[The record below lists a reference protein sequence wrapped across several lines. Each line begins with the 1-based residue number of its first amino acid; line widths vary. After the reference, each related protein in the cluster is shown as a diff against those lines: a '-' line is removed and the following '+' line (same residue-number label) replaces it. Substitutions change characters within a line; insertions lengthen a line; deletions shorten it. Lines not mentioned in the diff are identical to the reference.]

1 MEGITAETRIHTL
14 EIDPNHDAQTRF
26 LKSHPCPLMAKQ
38 SEPAS
43 YETQDEGEL
52 SIALPSDSKHD
63 LELLLAEI
71 EAVVCD
77 ENADSVKWPQL
88 RALLLRAA
96 KHLEEQA
103 HLLLGLRS
111 AALTDDLTGLYN
123 RRGFLILGRQLLKLA
138 RRNGRA
144 VLVFSCDVNQL
155 KSINDAHG
163 HAAGDACLVR
173 CAAALKETFR
183 KSDIVGRFGGDEFV
197 VLALETTGDSEGAI
211 HRRLRDVIN
220 KRNAEGTDWALS
232 LSVGTAR
239 AEGLDRTSLAELL
252 IIADQRM
259 YEDKQ
264 LRLGEAARASFFSA
278 D

>member
-1 MEGITAETRIHTL
+1 MEAITGESRIPTL
-14 EIDPNHDAQTRF
+14 EIDASRETNTDFLPNR
-26 LKSHPCPLMAKQ
+26 PCPLVVKQ
-38 SEPAS
+38 FEQALPD
-43 YETQDEGEL
+43 TQEENEL
-52 SIALPSDSKHD
+52 SIALPSTSKHD

-71 EAVVCD
+71 AAACSHGNSNPLD
-77 ENADSVKWPQL
+77 WPQL

-155 KSINDAHG
+155 KSINDLHG

-197 VLALETTGDSEGAI
+197 VLALETTDDSETAI
-211 HRRLRDVIN
+211 LRRLREVID
-220 KRNAEGTDWALS
+220 KRNREGSDWALS
-232 LSVGTAR
+232 LSVGSAR

-252 IIADQRM
+252 ITADQQM

-264 LRLGEAARASFFSA
+264 AQLGESARASFFA
-278 D
+278 AE